1 MIRKS
6 WFVVYNFVKIR
17 EWEVL
22 DIKVC
27 GNVAGEVLQVWV
39 LGIED
44 GG

>member
-6 WFVVYNFVKIR
+6 WFAVHNLVKTR

-22 DIKVC
+22 DIKAC
-27 GNVAGEVLQVWV
+27 GNVAGEVLQAWV
-39 LGIED
+39 SGTED